1 MPARPLQRRQGSR
14 RIVETTARGFRK
26 PRGRRIRFAFEP
38 AGIPE
43 PRRGDRKR
51 RQFLDQRSVADGD
64 HRDGKDQA
72 ADPQGQPV
80 AFVDMGELVRD
91 RGQRFVVAGK
101 IDRIVANH
109 RRPARK
115 RERVGAE
122 RRRAAKTDRRN
133 RIDAVAPGENA
144 RGGGDAPPPDRRN
157 AARTK
162 QRSVHSV
169 ERSPFHLRFQA
180 FGNQDDGEIG
190 RERNRG
196 AQSENA
202 RDRQEGDRL

>member
-14 RIVETTARGFRK
+14 RIVETTARGFQNR
-26 PRGRRIRFAFEP
+26 
-38 AGIPE
+38 
-43 PRRGDRKR
+43 
-51 RQFLDQRSVADGD
+51 
-64 HRDGKDQA
+64 A
-72 ADPQGQPV
+72 ADASASRSNRREYPNRGVETASAASSSISEASPTATIETARTRPPTRQGQPV
-80 AFVDMGELVRD
+80 AFVDMGGLVRD
-91 RGQRFVVAGK
+91 HGQRFVVAGK
-101 IDRIVANH
+101 IGRIVANH

-169 ERSPFHLRFQA
+169 ERSPSHLRFQA